1 MSAATH
7 KSESPGA
14 TGPNATKQNSPAD
27 FTADQKRLA
36 TLRAK
41 AALSGHILHA
51 IEGDNGRTLYIFSK
65 WAQVRQLESIE
76 RAEMWLSHVTGAK

>member
-1 MSAATH
+1 MIAAQKAQSPAATGL
-7 KSESPGA
+7 SA
-14 TGPNATKQNSPAD
+14 TNQNTPAD
-27 FTADQKRLA
+27 FTPLQKRLA

-51 IEGDNGRTLYIFSK
+51 IEGDSGQTLYIFSR

>member
-1 MSAATH
+1 MITHAH
-7 KSESPGA
+7 KSECPGPTGHCA
-14 TGPNATKQNSPAD
+14 TNQNSHPD
-27 FTADQKRLA
+27 FTPLQKRVA

-51 IEGDNGRTLYIFSK
+51 IEGDNGQTLYIFSK

>member
-1 MSAATH
+1 MIAAH
-7 KSESPGA
+7 KSECPAA
-14 TGPNATKQNSPAD
+14 TGQHATNQNSPAD

-51 IEGDNGRTLYIFSK
+51 IEGDNGQTLYIFSK

-76 RAEMWLSHVTGAK
+76 RAELWLAHVTGEK

>member
-1 MSAATH
+1 MIAPH
-7 KSESPGA
+7 KSEWPGA
-14 TGPNATKQNSPAD
+14 TGHSLNPTISTDN
-27 FTADQKRLA
+27 FTPYQERLA

-51 IEGDNGRTLYIFSK
+51 IEGDDGQTLYIFSK

-76 RAEMWLSHVTGAK
+76 RAEIWLAHVTGQK